1 MELMKSKKLQLPWIL
16 LSLSLSL
23 FGFRVDDQILILLS
37 KWFHWG
43 RACHKDPEREDV
55 KLLHSC
61 RNSRLCNYGV
71 VVEQC
76 LL

>member
-1 MELMKSKKLQLPWIL
+1 
-16 LSLSLSL
+16 
-23 FGFRVDDQILILLS
+23 
-37 KWFHWG
+37 
-43 RACHKDPEREDV
+43 V